1 MDFRETIIQL
11 IRGLYKHT
19 TRSGRVVFD
28 ADTYHFHAPFW
39 AIGMLI
45 AFLLLSFVIWHIAR
59 FLLVRVTFMFFDRT
73 TTKWDDYLLKNKFF
87 RAVALLIPM
96 MFMKYFFSIAFYEY
110 HYLHEIAY
118 KLIDSIIIVT
128 LILIVNRFLS
138 SLRDVLEEKPSF
150 KDKPLQSYI
159 QVGKIVVIIIFGV
172 SMIGML
178 TGIRP
183 STIFTSLGAAS
194 AIVLLIFKD
203 TILGFVGSL
212 QLGANDMVRIG
223 DWITMDKYGAD
234 GTVEE
239 INLTTVKVRNFDKTI
254 TTIPTYAM
262 VSDSFRNWRG
272 MEESDGRRIK
282 RSVRINIDTIKF
294 ADDQLLNRIKNVHV
308 LKDFIV
314 QRQEEIKK
322 YNEEHG
328 FIGENAIS
336 GRRLTNIGIFR
347 KYIEYYLKHHQGINQ
362 EMTIMVRQLEPT
374 DTGVPIEVYCFTKS
388 KVSIEYEGIQSDIFD
403 HILSMVPVF
412 DLRVFER
419 LSNSNYRHFNDVNV

>member
-1 MDFRETIIQL
+1 
-11 IRGLYKHT
+11 
-19 TRSGRVVFD
+19 
-28 ADTYHFHAPFW
+28 
-39 AIGMLI
+39 
-45 AFLLLSFVIWHIAR
+45 
-59 FLLVRVTFMFFDRT
+59 
-73 TTKWDDYLLKNKFF
+73 
-87 RAVALLIPM
+87 
-96 MFMKYFFSIAFYEY
+96 
-110 HYLHEIAY
+110 
-118 KLIDSIIIVT
+118 
-128 LILIVNRFLS
+128 
-138 SLRDVLEEKPSF
+138 
-150 KDKPLQSYI
+150 
-159 QVGKIVVIIIFGV
+159 
-172 SMIGML
+172 
-178 TGIRP
+178 
-183 STIFTSLGAAS
+183 
-194 AIVLLIFKD
+194 
-203 TILGFVGSL
+203 
-212 QLGANDMVRIG
+212 
-223 DWITMDKYGAD
+223 
-234 GTVEE
+234 
-239 INLTTVKVRNFDKTI
+239 VKVRNFDKTI